1 MDIRAGIIATAF
13 LIGLGA
19 LLLVRAG
26 LMTIQSSR
34 RLTFYRL
41 RQARMG
47 QGWRYILFAIL
58 LIALAIALPI
68 YGTPIAFEIY
78 PPSPTVAP
86 TLTPSIVPTITLSP
100 TITLTPTVT
109 DTPLYTDTPTGTPT
123 PFIPLAVEAQ
133 FISAVTPNPN
143 SAISPLVFSTAL
155 ENSLPASPNTIF
167 RNPIPHM
174 YAVFS
179 YDQMLPGVQWTA
191 VWYRN
196 GEYVFHET
204 KPWDGSTGGF
214 GFSDWGPTPDQWKP
228 GVYTVQIFVGHD
240 FKRGDSFTVEGEAP
254 TAAPTVPPTS
264 TPTGTFTPSP

>member
-1 MDIRAGIIATAF
+1 MDIRAGILAVA
-13 LIGLGA
+13 A
-19 LLLVRAG
+19 LLFIWALFVTRAG
-26 LMTIQSSR
+26 LANIRDAR

-41 RQARMG
+41 KQARIS
-47 QGWRYILFAIL
+47 QGWRLILFAAL
-58 LIALAIALPI
+58 LAAAAIAVPVF
-68 YGTPIAFEIY
+68 GTPIAFHY
-78 PPSPTVAP
+78 FPPSPTVAP
-86 TLTPSIVPTITLSP
+86 TWTPSVVPTITLSP
-100 TITLTPTVT
+100 TITLTPTIT

-123 PFIPLAVEAQ
+123 PFLPLAVEAQ

-143 SAISPLVFSTAL
+143 SVISPLIFSTTL

-214 GFSDWGPTPDQWKP
+214 GFSDWGPAPDQWQA
-228 GVYTVQIFVGHD
+228 GVYSVQIFVGHD
-240 FKRGDSFTVEGEAP
+240 FKRGGTFTVEGEAP
-254 TAAPTVPPTS
+254 TAAATLSP
-264 TPTGTFTPSP
+264 TPTLTITPTP

>member
-1 MDIRAGIIATAF
+1 MDIRAGILTSAV
-13 LIGLGA
+13 LLGLGA
-19 LLLVRAG
+19 LYLIRAG
-26 LMTIQSSR
+26 LGTIR
-34 RLTFYRL
+34 EARGLTFYRL
-41 RQARMG
+41 RQSRIN
-47 QGWRYILFAIL
+47 QGWRSLLGAFLLVVAAIL
-58 LIALAIALPI
+58 LPV
-68 YGTPIAFEIY
+68 YGTPVVFHY
-78 PPSPTVAP
+78 FPPTATIAP
-86 TLTPSIVPTITLSP
+86 TLTPSIVPTITVSP
-100 TITLTPTVT
+100 TITLTPTIT

-143 SAISPLVFSTAL
+143 AAISPLVFSTTL

-191 VWYRN
+191 IWYRN

-214 GFSDWGPTPDQWKP
+214 GFSDWGPTPDQWLP
-228 GVYTVQIFVGHD
+228 GLYTVQIYVGHD
-240 FKRGDSFTVEGEAP
+240 FKRGGSFTVEGDAP
-254 TAAPTVPPTS
+254 TAAPTIPPTATPS
-264 TPTGTFTPSP
+264 GTPTP

>member
-1 MDIRAGIIATAF
+1 MDIRAGIIALAF

-19 LLLVRAG
+19 LFYIRAG
-26 LMTIQSSR
+26 LMTIRDARGLS
-34 RLTFYRL
+34 FYRL

-47 QGWRYILFAIL
+47 QGWRYILVALIL
-58 LIALAIALPI
+58 IGFAIALPI
-68 YGTPIAFEIY
+68 YGTPVAYQIY
-78 PPSPTVAP
+78 PPSPTVVP
-86 TLTPSIVPTITLSP
+86 SLTPSVIPTITLSP
-100 TITLTPTVT
+100 TITMTPTVT
-109 DTPLYTDTPTGTPT
+109 DTPLYTNTPTGTPT

-214 GFSDWGPTPDQWKP
+214 GYSDWGPTPDQWKP
-228 GVYTVQIFVGHD
+228 GAYTVQIFVGHD
-240 FKRGDSFTVEGEAP
+240 FKRGGSFTVEGEAP
-254 TAAPTVPPTS
+254 TAAPTAAPTVPPT
-264 TPTGTFTPSP
+264 PTPSP

>member
-1 MDIRAGIIATAF
+1 M
-13 LIGLGA
+13 
-19 LLLVRAG
+19 
-26 LMTIQSSR
+26 
-34 RLTFYRL
+34 
-41 RQARMG
+41 
-47 QGWRYILFAIL
+47 ILFAAIL
-58 LIALAIALPI
+58 VAAAIALPI
-68 YGTPIAFEIY
+68 FGTPIAFEY
-78 PPSPTVAP
+78 FPPSPTVAP
-86 TLTPSIVPTITLSP
+86 TLTPCIVPTITVSP

-240 FKRGDSFTVEGEAP
+240 FKRSDSFTVEGEAP